1 MKRIIL
7 TSLVTLALQACTNE
21 GLAPKEIALDLP
33 ETPFE
38 YQGNSDQAT
47 LGRVLFYDP
56 QLSINNS
63 ISCASCHKQ
72 AAAFSDNAQFSKGFD
87 NRSTLRNSMP
97 IQNIGLVFEF
107 FANSENDLNRELGTN
122 DSFVGIPS
130 SGLFWD
136 GRGVD
141 HSKSVLLPIINHI
154 EMGIPDMDYLIKK
167 LSSVEYYPLLFA
179 KAFPDQEIT
188 PENIGFALNEF
199 ISNIQSNNTRFDRWT
214 LQGESVLS
222 SKEQLGKDLFFSTYD
237 CNSCHQVQSPD
248 GYLFAGAFANIGL
261 ELNYDDSG
269 LEKTTANT
277 FDNGK
282 FKIPSLR
289 NVSLT
294 GPYMHDGRF
303 STLEEVVRH
312 YSSGLESNKNLDS
325 RLQDENGSPIRF
337 EIANHEVSAIVA
349 FLGTLTDYEMITDEK
364 LSNPFTVK

>member
-1 MKRIIL
+1 MKRIAFTCI
-7 TSLVTLALQACTNE
+7 SILALQACTNE
-21 GLAPKEIALDLP
+21 DFNSKEVLLDLP
-33 ETPFE
+33 QTPFE
-38 YQGNSDQAT
+38 YQGDNDQAT

-72 AAAFSDNAQFSKGFD
+72 AAAFSDNVQFSRGFD

-97 IQNIGLVFEF
+97 IQNIGLIFGF
-107 FANSENDLNRELGTN
+107 FGNAVDSLEQSLIN
-122 DSFVGIPS
+122 DSFIGFPS
-130 SGLFWD
+130 AGLFWD
-136 GRGVD
+136 GRGAD
-141 HSKSVLLPIINHI
+141 HAKSVLLPIINHI
-154 EMGIPDMDYLIKK
+154 EMGIPDMDYLTQK
-167 LSSVEYYPLLFA
+167 LSSIDYYPSLFS

-199 ISNIQSNNTRFDRWT
+199 ISNIQSKNTRFDRWS
-214 LQGESVLS
+214 QNREAVLS
-222 SKEQLGKDLFFSTYD
+222 SKEQLGKDLFFNTYD
-237 CNSCHQVQSPD
+237 CNSCHQVQSAD

-261 ELNYDDSG
+261 ELNYDDPG
-269 LEKTTANT
+269 LEKTTSNS

-303 STLEEVVRH
+303 STLEEVVKH
-312 YSSGLESNKNLDS
+312 YSAGLENNENLDT
-325 RLQDENGSPIRF
+325 RLRDENGSPIRF
-337 EIANHEVSAIVA
+337 EIADHEISAIIA

-364 LSNPFTVK
+364 LSNPFSIN